1 MALSKYELVV
11 HKFAGGRF
19 DDHGVDVDVLP
30 DLVAYKNIL
39 IETAKELWRSKHP
52 ERQRLPKNFED
63 SLSLKFYTIQPG
75 SAAIPLFREVEAP
88 DTLTLFPRTPDE
100 LDEAVEVVADTI
112 QAVSEDR
119 VLPDALP
126 KNVIPLFENFGK
138 TLRSDERI
146 ELKPATRGEVTRY
159 SSKERERLARLVGT
173 SYEDIVELTG
183 EIRAADLDGS
193 NFALK
198 LADGTKILGKFSPEQ
213 ETLITDVLHE
223 HAQRWLHV
231 KGRAEFFPNGQMK
244 RLVTVEALDVQ
255 IAGEKTFDADVRPIW
270 EIIEEIGAAVPSR
283 EWDKVPRDGAV
294 NLDHYLYGH
303 PKKS

>member
-1 MALSKYELVV
+1 MALTKYELVV

-63 SLSLKFYTIQPG
+63 SLSLKFYAIQPG

-88 DTLTLFPRTPDE
+88 ESFFPREPDE
-100 LDEAVEVVADTI
+100 LDAAVEVVTDTI
-112 QAVSEDR
+112 EAVGEDR
-119 VLPDALP
+119 SLPDALP
-126 KNVIPLFENFGK
+126 KNVIPLFENYGK
-138 TLRSDERI
+138 TLRPDERI
-146 ELKPATRGEVTRY
+146 ELKPATRSKITRY
-159 SSKERERLARLVGT
+159 SSKERERLARLIGT
-173 SYEDIVELTG
+173 PYEDIVDLTG

-198 LADGTKILGKFSPEQ
+198 LADGTKVFGKFSPEQ
-213 ETLITDVLHE
+213 ETLITDVLRE
-223 HAQRWLHV
+223 HARRWLHV
-231 KGRAEFFPNGQMK
+231 RGRAEFFANGQMK
-244 RLVTVEALDVQ
+244 RLITVEALDVQ
-255 IAGEKTFDADVRPIW
+255 LAGEKTFDAGARPIW
-270 EIIEEIGAAVPSR
+270 DIIEEIGAAVPSV

>member
-1 MALSKYELVV
+1 MALAKYELVV

-19 DDHGVDVDVLP
+19 DDHGLDVDVLP

-63 SLSLKFYTIQPG
+63 SLSLKFYTIEPG
-75 SAAIPLFREVEAP
+75 SAATPLFREVEAP
-88 DTLTLFPRTPDE
+88 DAFSLFPREPDE
-100 LDEAVEVVADTI
+100 LDQAVEVVAETI
-112 QAVSEDR
+112 EAVADDR
-119 VLPDALP
+119 ALPDALP
-126 KNVIPLFENFGK
+126 KNVIPLFENYGK
-138 TLRSDERI
+138 TLRPDERI
-146 ELKPATRGEVTRY
+146 ELKPATRSRTTRY
-159 SSKERERLARLVGT
+159 SSKERERLARLVET

-198 LADGTKILGKFSPEQ
+198 LTDGTKVFGKFSPEQ
-213 ETLITDVLHE
+213 EFLITDVLRE
-223 HAQRWLHV
+223 HARRWLHV
-231 KGRAEFFPNGQMK
+231 KGRAEFFANGQMK
-244 RLVTVEALDVQ
+244 RLLTVEALDVQ
-255 IAGEKTFDADVRPIW
+255 IAGEKTFDAGVRPIW
-270 EIIEEIGAAVPSR
+270 EIIEEIGAAVPSG

>member
-1 MALSKYELVV
+1 MALAKYELVV

-88 DTLTLFPRTPDE
+88 ESLFPREPDE
-100 LDEAVEVVADTI
+100 LDEAVEVVTDTI
-112 QAVSEDR
+112 EAVGEDR
-119 VLPDALP
+119 ALPDALP
-126 KNVIPLFENFGK
+126 KNVIPLFENYGK
-138 TLRSDERI
+138 TLRPDERI
-146 ELKPATRGEVTRY
+146 ELKPATHGKVTRY

-213 ETLITDVLHE
+213 ETLITDVLRE

-244 RLVTVEALDVQ
+244 RLITVEALDVQ
-255 IAGEKTFDADVRPIW
+255 LAGEKTFDAGARPIW
-270 EIIEEIGAAVPSR
+270 DIIEEIGAAVPSG

-294 NLDHYLYGH
+294 NLDHYLYGQ

>member
-1 MALSKYELVV
+1 MVLAKYELVV

-19 DDHGVDVDVLP
+19 DDHGLDVDVLP

-63 SLSLKFYTIQPG
+63 SLSLKFYTIEPG
-75 SAAIPLFREVEAP
+75 SAATPLFREVEVP
-88 DTLTLFPRTPDE
+88 DTLTLFPRKPDE
-100 LDEAVEVVADTI
+100 LDEAVEVVTDTI
-112 QAVSEDR
+112 EAVAVDR
-119 VLPDALP
+119 ALPDALP
-126 KNVIPLFENFGK
+126 KNVIPLFENYGK
-138 TLRSDERI
+138 TLRPDERI
-146 ELKPATRGEVTRY
+146 ELKAATRSKITRY

-198 LADGTKILGKFSPEQ
+198 LADGTKIFGKFSPEQ
-213 ETLITDVLHE
+213 ETLITDVLRE

-231 KGRAEFFPNGQMK
+231 KGRAEFFPTGQMK

-255 IAGEKTFDADVRPIW
+255 LAGEKTFDAGVRPIW
-270 EIIEEIGAAVPSR
+270 DIIEEIGAAVPSR